1 MQRAPAPD
9 PKHIEF
15 LYTLSLL
22 DRSHPIP
29 TPSLPQSLLPTWI
42 LTPENFLAFLQ
53 SPERFPQSPKPSIVH
68 VHSASAHSSS
78 ALSSFLYAHVLPT
91 AATIQPLLTKLNTKS
106 ASAGTAIILA
116 FSFAAQD
123 LRARSTAALFA
134 SLTRQ
139 LLQQAGD
146 MRLFTAVRHLY
157 VRVAGRAAEASWQ
170 AGELW
175 QAFQTVLA
183 AVGRARTGPVYCVI
197 DAVEKCDV
205 DRREFWADFWRLAE
219 ARDGDGDRALKI
231 IVTGSVASAR
241 VGDALPGALVID
253 VDAREEVQED
263 VEDYVGYD
271 IARLAEARPAFRD
284 LAEDIRSKILAVK
297 PDVLVASLMC
307 KWFLDSDA
315 PSTPAEMQ
323 SVVDGM
329 PQSLAEIYRQSYL
342 KTRPYTSRW
351 DLKALY
357 WIAHALQPLAVE
369 ELATAMAVESN
380 EGDFRV
386 VEGNRPRCLA
396 EDLKR
401 AFGRFVDFHG
411 DEVFLVHESAREFL
425 LQSAKDWDP
434 EGTSYSLA
442 GHARIAGICIDYLLF
457 KDWEQLTSNYDEM
470 ETLPPRE
477 GTSSLLGYAAKYWH
491 VHYGL
496 AEKNQAL
503 FEKARSFLENIER
516 RELWSQLEWLAGNK
530 LASKRDTSD
539 PELIAAEL
547 GLNDVLLSMIDKKL
561 DDDHLRLR
569 ALEIA
574 SGRGDKA
581 LIDQLVER
589 GVAVT
594 ESLALRHAAQTGQL
608 GIVTYLLQNDAKVDA
623 VDKSNWTALFFASQN
638 GYLEIAEELLRN
650 KADPNWKAD
659 KLTPLH
665 LAAEFGNMDICRKLI
680 EEDADVNASNADGL
694 TPLHMATLSGQLKI
708 MEVLLDHEAEIDC
721 KDDTATRPLHQAASS
736 GITEAVKLLVA
747 RNATLDAA
755 DDSGRTALHLAVE
768 GEFSE
773 IVQVLVGATADINT
787 AVGESGT
794 PLHAAAT
801 NGNLEIAMQLLYAG
815 ADLHISDGSN
825 FTVLHLAAR
834 YGHTSLVRT
843 FLENGAGVDELN
855 AEGQTAL
862 HLAASNGN
870 FGALQA
876 LIKVDASVNVVT
888 EAGWTPM
895 AYAARR
901 GDLRSVKALFDA
913 GAEVDPLD
921 QSFSPLQSAA
931 RHGQVEVMMV
941 LIGAGAHTELED
953 MEGNTPL
960 HCAVKSGSV
969 PAVQVLLDKN
979 VNIDAID
986 TQNERTPLL
995 EAAISGYSEI
1005 VNLLLKEGADAR
1017 IVDKDG
1023 SHFLHFAVEKRN
1035 METLN
1040 LALETSDKILEKDKS
1055 GRIPLHV
1062 AAKTGFTEGVARLLK
1077 VGNASA
1083 QLEATTAKKRTHL
1096 HLAAKYGHLETAE
1109 ALLKAGVDPEAIDEK
1124 HLTALHLATRREHLK
1139 LAKLL
1144 VGKGVDVNKLDKDG
1158 RTPLFIAFEK
1168 KNLELIELLFPKT
1181 RDIKAVNSRKETLL
1195 HVAVRKDL
1203 LGAVKDL
1210 IALGMDVNATNIDQ
1224 ITPVSLAVQ
1233 RRNWD
1238 VVNTLLGAKA
1248 KVNCVDQGGRRALFW
1263 AIQSGMNLEMVVAI
1277 LETGEDPDEPGTTW
1291 PPMYTAAYYGKVD
1304 IVREFLRRKLDIE
1317 LCGSNGWAPLHAAF
1331 DNVEITSALLEA
1343 GAKVDPMSDDGY
1355 TPLHLA
1361 VIYSCDDT
1369 TRALLEQ
1376 KADPLKRSTDGKT
1389 ALHKAASTGN
1399 LATMALMLN
1408 HVEGSVEIPDNDG
1421 NTPVWEAVN
1430 SGESEV
1436 AQLLLARPGCDVN
1449 QTCGHK
1455 KTLLETALANE
1466 DLKMTEL
1473 LIRRGAKI
1481 TAADEPRL
1489 VTMAAT
1495 EGNLPLVQLLL
1506 QQGVGVHEADEHGW
1520 TPEMLARAMN
1530 HVEVAEALK
1539 AVRGEARD
1547 VAKALAPSRWSET
1560 KKSEALEVD
1569 EGGMG
1574 ARHRQTDG
1582 RSDVLGATT
1591 LLCLVLTARLF
1602 DRFRSIRRCACQ
1614 PPCPPLRPP
1623 VLLRD

>member
-9 PKHIEF
+9 PKHVEF
-15 LYTLSLL
+15 LHTLSFL
-22 DRSHPIP
+22 DCSHPIP
-29 TPSLPQSLLPTWI
+29 TTSLPPSLLPTWI
-42 LTPENFLAFLQ
+42 LMPENFLAFLQ
-53 SPERFPQSPKPSIVH
+53 SHQPLIVH
-68 VHSASAHSSS
+68 LHSASAHSYS
-78 ALSSFLYAHVLPT
+78 ALSSFLYTHVLP
-91 AATIQPLLTKLNTKS
+91 AVATINNHRLLTKLNTKPAG
-106 ASAGTAIILA
+106 ASTAIILA
-116 FSFAAQD
+116 FSFATQD
-123 LRARSTAALFA
+123 VRARSTAALFA
-134 SLTRQ
+134 FLTRQ
-139 LLQQAGD
+139 LLQQAGS
-146 MRLFTAVRHLY
+146 MRLFTAVQHLY
-157 VRVAGRAAEASWQ
+157 VSVAGRAAEASWQ

-183 AVGRARTGPVYCVI
+183 AVGRARAAPVYCVI

-205 DRREFWADFWRLAE
+205 DRREFLGDFWRLAE
-219 ARDGDGDRALKI
+219 ARDGDGHRVLKI
-231 IVTGSVASAR
+231 IVTGSVASAG
-241 VGDALPGALVID
+241 VGYALPAALVID
-253 VDAREEVQED
+253 VDAREEAQEN
-263 VEDYVGYD
+263 VEDYVGYE

-284 LAEDIRSKILAVK
+284 LVEDIRAKILAVK
-297 PDVLVASLMC
+297 PDVLVALLMC
-307 KWFLDSDA
+307 KWFLDNNA
-315 PSTPAEMQ
+315 PSTPTEIQ

-342 KTRPYTSRW
+342 KTRPYASRW

-357 WIAHALQPLAVE
+357 WIAHALQPLVLE
-369 ELATAMAVESN
+369 ELATATAVESS

-401 AFGRFVDFHG
+401 AFGCFLDFHG

-434 EGTSYSLA
+434 EGNSYSLA
-442 GHARIAGICIDYLLF
+442 GHARIAGICINYLLL
-457 KDWEQLTSNYDEM
+457 KDWEQLTSDYNEI

-503 FEKARSFLENIER
+503 FEKALSFLENTER
-516 RELWSQLEWLAGNK
+516 RELWSQLEWLEGNK

-539 PELIAAEL
+539 PELVAAEL
-547 GLNDVLLSMIDKKL
+547 GLNDVLLSMIDKKP

-594 ESLALRHAAQTGQL
+594 ESLALHHAAQTGQL
-608 GIVTYLLQNDAKVDA
+608 GIVTYLLQNGAKVDA
-623 VDKSNWTALFFASQN
+623 IDESNWTALFFASEN
-638 GYLEIAEELLRN
+638 GYLEIAVELLRN
-650 KADPNWKAD
+650 RANPNWKAD

-665 LAAEFGNMDICRKLI
+665 LTAEFGNIDICRKLI
-680 EEDADVNASNADGL
+680 EEDADVNASDENGL

-708 MEVLLDHEAEIDC
+708 MEMLLDHEAEIDC

-747 RNATLDAA
+747 RNATLNAT
-755 DDSGRTALHLAVE
+755 DDSGKTALYLAVE

-773 IVQVLVGATADINT
+773 IVQVLVGAKADINI
-787 AVGESGT
+787 AASEFGT
-794 PLHAAAT
+794 PLHAAAIH
-801 NGNLEIAMQLLYAG
+801 GNLEIAMQLLDAG
-815 ADLHISDGSN
+815 ADLHIFNDSN

-843 FLENGAGVDELN
+843 FLEDGAHVDESN

-862 HLAASNGN
+862 QLAASNGN

-876 LIKVDASVNVVT
+876 LINFNASVNVVN

-895 AYAARR
+895 AYVARR
-901 GDLRSVKALFDA
+901 GDLRSVKALLAA

-921 QSFSPLQSAA
+921 QSLSPLQSAA
-931 RHGQVEVMMV
+931 ERGQVEVMWV
-941 LIGAGAHTELED
+941 LIGAGARTELED
-953 MEGNTPL
+953 MEGDTPL

-969 PAVQVLLDKN
+969 PAVQVLLDKK
-979 VNIDAID
+979 VNINAID
-986 TQNERTPLL
+986 TKKERTPLL
-995 EAAISGYSEI
+995 EAAILGYPEI
-1005 VNLLLKEGADAR
+1005 VNLLLKVGANAG
-1017 IVDKDG
+1017 ISDKDG
-1023 SHFLHFAVEKRN
+1023 SHFLHFAVKSSS

-1040 LALETSDKILEKDKS
+1040 LALDSSHDILVKDESD
-1055 GRIPLHV
+1055 RIPLHV
-1062 AAKTGFTEGVARLLK
+1062 AAETGFTDGVERLLK
-1077 VGNASA
+1077 VGHASA
-1083 QLEATTAKKRTHL
+1083 QIKATTAKERTHL
-1096 HLAAKYGHLETAE
+1096 HLTAKYGHLETAE
-1109 ALLKAGVDPEAIDEK
+1109 ALLKVGVDIEAIDEK
-1124 HLTALHLATRREHLK
+1124 HLTALHLATRREHLE

-1144 VGKGVDVNKLDKDG
+1144 VGKGADANKLDKDG

-1168 KNLELIELLFPKT
+1168 GNLELIKLLFPKT

-1195 HVAVRKDL
+1195 HLAVRIQFLDP
-1203 LGAVKDL
+1203 VKDL
-1210 IALGMDVNATNIDQ
+1210 IALGLDVNATNIDQ
-1224 ITPVSLAVQ
+1224 STPISLAVQ
-1233 RRNWD
+1233 YGNLD
-1238 VVNTLLGAKA
+1238 VVNALLGAKA
-1248 KVNCVDQGGRRALFW
+1248 KVNCVDKDERRALYW
-1263 AIQSGMNLEMVVAI
+1263 AIQSRENLEMVVAI
-1277 LETGEDPDEPGTTW
+1277 LETGEDPDEPGTMW
-1291 PPMYTAAYYGKVD
+1291 PPMYTAAYFGKID
-1304 IVREFLRRKLDIE
+1304 IVQEFLRRKLDVE

-1331 DNVEITSALLEA
+1331 DNAEITRALLEA
-1343 GAKVDPMSDDGY
+1343 GAKVDPMNDDGN

-1361 VIYSCDDT
+1361 VAYSFDDT
-1369 TRALLEQ
+1369 TRALLEKQ
-1376 KADPLKRSTDGKT
+1376 ADSLKRSKDGRT
-1389 ALHKAASTGN
+1389 ALHKAASAGN
-1399 LATMALMLN
+1399 LEVMILMLN
-1408 HVEGSVEIPDNDG
+1408 LVAGSVEIPDNDG

-1430 SGESEV
+1430 NGNSEV
-1436 AQLLLARPGCDVN
+1436 AQLLLERPGCDVN
-1449 QTCGHK
+1449 QTCGNK

-1466 DLKMTEL
+1466 DLKTTEL

-1481 TAADEPRL
+1481 TAADEPQL
-1489 VTMAAT
+1489 MTMAAT

-1506 QQGVGVHEADEHGW
+1506 LQGVGVHETDAHGW

-1539 AVRGEARD
+1539 AARGEARD
-1547 VAKALAPSRWSET
+1547 VAKALAPSGWSET
-1560 KKSEALEVD
+1560 KKSELLEVD
-1569 EGGMG
+1569 EDGMG
-1574 ARHRQTDG
+1574 ARHMRDPYVEG
-1582 RSDVLGATT
+1582 RSDVLCATT

-1602 DRFRSIRRCACQ
+1602 DRFRKLRQCACQ
-1614 PPCPPLRPP
+1614 PPYPPLGPP